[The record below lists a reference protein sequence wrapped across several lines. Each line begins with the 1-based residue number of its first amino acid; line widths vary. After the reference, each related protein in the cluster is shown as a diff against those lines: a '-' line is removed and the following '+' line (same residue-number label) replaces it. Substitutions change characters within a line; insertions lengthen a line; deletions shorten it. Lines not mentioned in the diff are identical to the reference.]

1 MTALD
6 LLSDVVP
13 VIKKGDSGTMALEWM
28 DEFKVSH
35 LPIVVDDEYIGLVS
49 EAEIYDMP
57 DTDASVVEQQRVFAR
72 PFVRVSQHI
81 LEILDVFG
89 ENRISV
95 IPVLDA
101 SDKFVGSITLSDLSA
116 QLPQLASSVNR
127 GAIIVLDINVR
138 DYSLSQIAQ
147 IVEGNDAKI
156 VSLYVHEH
164 IQPDRIYVT
173 IKLNRTDV
181 SPVIQTFERYNYD
194 IVQVFSS
201 DKERDTMLEDRYNLF
216 MKYLNV

>member
-35 LPIVVDDEYIGLVS
+35 LPIVDNGEYLGLIS
-49 EAEIYDMP
+49 ESEIYNLP
-57 DTDASVVEQQRVFAR
+57 DADASIVAQQFVFAR
-72 PFVRVSQHI
+72 PFVHSSQHI
-81 LEILDVFG
+81 LEILDLLSK
-89 ENRISV
+89 NRITV
-95 IPVLDA
+95 IPVLNVE
-101 SDKFVGSITLSDLSA
+101 DKYMGVITLPDLSGK
-116 QLPQLASSVNR
+116 LSLLSSSVTA
-127 GAIIVLDINVR
+127 GAIIVLDLYIR

-147 IVEGNDAKI
+147 IVEGNDTKI
-156 VSLYVHEH
+156 VSLYVHNH
-164 IQPDRIYVT
+164 SLPDHIYVT

-181 SPVIQTFERYNYD
+181 SPVIQTLERYNYN
-194 IVQVFSS
+194 IVQVYSS
-201 DKERDTMLEDRYNLF
+201 DREIDSMLEDRYNLF